1 VAKKQAAKKPAS
13 KELEDRIVELRRVR
27 AGDLLPN
34 PENWRTHGDDQMAA
48 LDGILG
54 EVGIADAVLAFPADG
69 LGPDGDSSKLM
80 LFDGH
85 ARTERDPEQLWPVI
99 VTDLT
104 LDEARLMLAV
114 TDPLAA
120 MAGANEARLNEL
132 LGNVEADNEAL
143 QVMLDGLA
151 EDVGVFGAEE
161 VALPELASGDREPFQ
176 QMTFTLHDEQ
186 AETVKRAMAQ
196 AKQEGPFDGPN
207 ENSNGNALARIAE
220 AYCG

>member
-104 LDEARLMLAV
+104 LDEARLMLAT

-120 MAGANEARLNEL
+120 MAGAHEARLNEL
-132 LGNVEADNEAL
+132 LANVSTESEAL
-143 QVMLDGLA
+143 LAMLDGLMA
-151 EDVGVFGAEE
+151 ADEESELVDDPTPPEDFKE
-161 VALPELASGDREPFQ
+161 VDENIETEHSCPKCGYKWSGG
-176 QMTFTLHDEQ
+176 
-186 AETVKRAMAQ
+186 K
-196 AKQEGPFDGPN
+196 
-207 ENSNGNALARIAE
+207 
-220 AYCG
+220 